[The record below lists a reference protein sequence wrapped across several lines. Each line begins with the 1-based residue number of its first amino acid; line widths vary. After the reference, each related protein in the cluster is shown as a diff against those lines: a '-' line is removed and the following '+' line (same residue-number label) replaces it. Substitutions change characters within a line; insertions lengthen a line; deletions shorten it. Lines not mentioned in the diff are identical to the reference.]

1 MKDATGYLTV
11 STQEQGRVVWDWP
24 PSAAISKTLEHA
36 RVSPYV
42 LLGELSSDSPKAQ
55 IAAVRASCCLHD
67 LSGIGAQAGLPSHR
81 PFSRGMRDRGFRSR
95 ATSEFFSNSAT
106 APSTARTMVAVGE
119 SSVKC
124 VGALYCR
131 RPDVAVDSPA
141 QPGDSSASKEQRT
154 AERCPHIKAGGE
166 MIVKGLLAGIGF
178 GFALVLAGCGGSSK
192 VSGTY
197 HQAGGGGV
205 MTLEFESG
213 KVTSTVMGQ
222 SNHGTYEVKG
232 DQVIMH
238 LPGEGDVPLKIN
250 GDGTLDAPAFGTFSK
265 KN

>member
-1 MKDATGYLTV
+1 MK
-11 STQEQGRVVWDWP
+11 
-24 PSAAISKTLEHA
+24 ISSGWA
-36 RVSPYV
+36 SRQS
-42 LLGELSSDSPKAQ
+42 LL
-55 IAAVRASCCLHD
+55 
-67 LSGIGAQAGLPSHR
+67 
-81 PFSRGMRDRGFRSR
+81 
-95 ATSEFFSNSAT
+95 
-106 APSTARTMVAVGE
+106 
-119 SSVKC
+119 
-124 VGALYCR
+124 
-131 RPDVAVDSPA
+131 
-141 QPGDSSASKEQRT
+141 
-154 AERCPHIKAGGE
+154 
-166 MIVKGLLAGIGF
+166 KGLLAGTSLVL
-178 GFALVLAGCGGSSK
+178 ALVLAGCGSSK

-238 LPGEGDVPLKIN
+238 LPGEGDIPLKIN